1 MSDNGVRTDP
11 APRVDYRMP
20 GTVRAAQVLALA
32 MAAVGL
38 VCTASAGWLFGMR
51 SAALTALFF
60 VPSWL
65 LGLLALAFGAVGG
78 SIRITAVLLA
88 ALDMLWTVPAIPA
101 GHPPGWLGPLS
112 AIVIVLLLF
121 RRSARDWFCLPPGTA
136 PGTRS

>member
-1 MSDNGVRTDP
+1 MPAAVR
-11 APRVDYRMP
+11 V
-20 GTVRAAQVLALA
+20 AQVVALA

-38 VCTASAGWLFGMR
+38 ICVASAGWLFGAR

-65 LGLLALAFGAVGG
+65 LGLVALGFGAVGS

-88 ALDMLWTVPAIPA
+88 ALDMLWTVPSIPI
-101 GHPPGWLGPLS
+101 GHPPGWLGPVS

-121 RRSARDWFCLPPGTA
+121 RRSARDWFCA
-136 PGTRS
+136 

>member
-1 MSDNGVRTDP
+1 MADNGVRADPGPMP
-11 APRVDYRMP
+11 APRMP
-20 GTVRAAQVLALA
+20 IAVRAAQVVALA

-38 VCTASAGWLFGMR
+38 VCMASAGWLFGAR

-65 LGLLALAFGAVGG
+65 LGLVALGFGAVGS

-88 ALDMLWTVPAIPA
+88 ALDMLWTVPSIPV
-101 GHPPGWLGPLS
+101 GHPPGWLGPVS

-121 RRSARDWFCLPPGTA
+121 RRSSRDWFCA
-136 PGTRS
+136 